1 MDMQIQK
8 KAYMTSI
15 FSFYSIRLNMQNDCQ
30 HSKFAVC
37 RLHTCKF
44 KKMLLLKNISCG

>member
-1 MDMQIQK
+1 MDMQIHK
-8 KAYMTSI
+8 KRIYDFRI
-15 FSFYSIRLNMQNDCQ
+15 Q

-37 RLHTCKF
+37 RLHTCEF